1 MHKSSNLNHHYN
13 GAIKVL
19 SPVSDQLTDLLSW
32 DLLFWTD
39 GWTEVAV
46 ICNDGLQRRRVAVS
60 LMVTG
65 EYVNNT
71 MQR

>member
-1 MHKSSNLNHHYN
+1 MHKSSNLNHHR
-13 GAIKVL
+13 AIKVL
-19 SPVSDQLTDLLSW
+19 SLVSDQLTDLLLW

-65 EYVNNT
+65 EYANNT
-71 MQR
+71 KMQR